1 MNKEI
6 IKYNSLAKQINSK
19 RYNKWYKLK
28 DLVEIKAISY
38 KSLKNMVKDI
48 YDKYH
53 ELGIIKKESGRYFIH
68 YTLLDKFK
76 LKRPRQTTIYSHEWK
91 SNISWTTKEFYSK
104 EYHEFLVSEL
114 KKRTDGINYI
124 YSIEK
129 DKKDRYHVHM
139 LADSDA
145 KTLRKIIYELLKF
158 YIENGKEFR
167 LYCQSINNIGSSVD
181 YLIKNPQ

>member
-6 IKYNSLAKQINSK
+6 MKYNNLAKQINSN
-19 RYNKWYKLK
+19 RYNKWYTLK
-28 DLVEIKAISY
+28 DLVELKGISY
-38 KSLKNMVKDI
+38 KSLKNMVRDI

-53 ELGIIKKESGRYFIH
+53 VLGNIKKEKGRYSIH

-76 LKRPRQTTIYSHEWK
+76 LKKPRKTTIYSYEWK

-104 EYHEFLVSEL
+104 SYHEFLVLEL
-114 KKRTDGINYI
+114 KKRTEGVNYI

-139 LADSDA
+139 LADEEA
-145 KTLRKIIYELLKF
+145 KVLRKKIYDLMTL

-167 LYCQSINNIGSSVD
+167 LYCHPINNIGSSVD